1 MAEKLI
7 FLFTALCCCN
17 DRIKFCWLQLLRLL
31 KLAELGEV
39 MASNFTHGLYFLLHN
54 ISTNNYQKMAVRC
67 SLIALVIAS
76 WEKKH
81 TEDSGTQQHLY
92 FKMADSLQAHGS
104 VCTWRKRHFRYIPQ
118 SPYKMHR
125 LSNPELLR
133 PLEIVDWLNFMQV
146 REAKYIKLAAYVLYM
161 FSSKTKGRASAYGHN
176 RLEQQHRL

>member
-1 MAEKLI
+1 MNKINHLCFSI
-7 FLFTALCCCN
+7 PRGVKRKRRFYTAAYEHAKK
-17 DRIKFCWLQLLRLL
+17 I
-31 KLAELGEV
+31 
-39 MASNFTHGLYFLLHN
+39 T
-54 ISTNNYQKMAVRC
+54 
-67 SLIALVIAS
+67 VIAS

-81 TEDSGTQQHLY
+81 TENSGTQQHLY
-92 FKMADSLQAHGS
+92 FKMADSRQAHGS
-104 VCTWRKRHFRYIPQ
+104 VYTWRKRHFRYIPQ